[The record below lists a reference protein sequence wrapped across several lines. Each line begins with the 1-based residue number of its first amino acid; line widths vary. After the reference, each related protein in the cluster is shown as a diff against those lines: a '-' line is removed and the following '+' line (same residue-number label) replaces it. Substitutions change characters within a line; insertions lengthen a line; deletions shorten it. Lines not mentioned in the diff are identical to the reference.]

1 MIVELILREQPKL
14 EPRGY
19 EKIEFQNGVI
29 FSSPVEGRV
38 EVIIKK
44 HPDGRISVFTDKSE
58 IIKSLCESSEVID
71 IHAK

>member
-14 EPRGY
+14 EPKGY

-38 EVIIKK
+38 EVIIKN